1 MKKILLLLTIS
12 LFLITGCIN
21 QTICNPPY
29 INFEQGCCLD
39 NNKNNICDSDEN
51 LIPETQEEIPEEETV
66 PVEQPE
72 EETVP
77 VEQPEEETVPVEQP
91 EEETVPVEQPQNK
104 FSSYYLKLGD
114 SVDFKGNQIKLSAM
128 DQTMGQMEVI
138 LEINGEATAF
148 YSTNTED
155 IFKNLNVSITK
166 TDYQKMEAIVAIEEP
181 TLGDNE
187 IVLIKD
193 QDVTFAGYIIT
204 LNDVQKYDENIIV
217 SVNGLQQRAN
227 IVEGNS
233 KIFGNI
239 EITNVDGKYRKENYQ
254 RYAIVKF
261 REL

>member
-51 LIPETQEEIPEEETV
+51 LIPETQEEI
-66 PVEQPE
+66 
-72 EETVP
+72 
-77 VEQPEEETVPVEQP
+77 PEEETVPVEQP